1 MIVGLFE
8 DRALD
13 GSHMTLAVGAA
24 LGSLA
29 AVIVG
34 AAVFV
39 ALALAVVA
47 DFQSIA
53 LIVIGASIRSTDGGI
68 GAIAETAIF
77 EVRAVVV
84 FVALRTK

>member
-1 MIVGLFE
+1 MV
-8 DRALD
+8 
-13 GSHMTLAVGAA
+13 
-24 LGSLA
+24 LA
-29 AVIVG
+29 ARGITGAGVG
-34 AAVFV
+34 RRVV
-39 ALALAVVA
+39 DALAVVA